1 MHRNRHTLTVARALT
16 LMLTL
21 EHSLALALALALAL
35 SLALALQGGQKDGC
49 GHGGSAGR
57 SSRRVESSG
66 RQAVAVNNNAMRSP
80 G

>member
-21 EHSLALALALALAL
+21 EHSLALALALAL

-57 SSRRVESSG
+57 SIRRVESSG
-66 RQAVAVNNNAMRSP
+66 GQAVAVHNNAMRSP